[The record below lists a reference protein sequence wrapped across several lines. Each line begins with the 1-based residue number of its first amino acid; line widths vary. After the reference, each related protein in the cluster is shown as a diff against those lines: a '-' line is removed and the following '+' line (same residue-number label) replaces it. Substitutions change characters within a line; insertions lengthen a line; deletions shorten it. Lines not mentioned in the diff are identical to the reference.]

1 MLFASYS
8 MHILSFIA
16 MLSGTD
22 PVAVQSLL
30 NSAGAPHRL
39 NMHISGE
46 SLLNDGSVV
55 VLSNIFSSLYFY
67 ELGIPAGFGTFS
79 VGEGFAYFFRLSL
92 GGCAIGFAFGVVTVL
107 MLKFLNR
114 RLADEENVVQVVLT
128 VSSAYLSYFTSEI
141 ICLCS
146 GIMATIA
153 CGITVK
159 VLGETFINDYMLTLH
174 FWQVTAELLNTLLF
188 VLGGCLWGDLLSKD
202 TFSAT
207 VEDWGYLALLFVIL
221 IAIRFLLVFGLY
233 PLTSRIGI
241 GTNVKESIFMSY
253 GGFRGSVGIALALSL
268 SAQVYNNT
276 DDEETRNNTDQ
287 MFFLVGGISVFTLL
301 INGTTAGPLLSALG
315 LAATEK
321 TRQAVLENYKQQMV
335 QNALQSY
342 VRLLS
347 QERWKG
353 IDHSVI
359 QAHVPYLDSFSFE
372 ELMIAVERHKNATP
386 VNLYVKP
393 QLALIFPYLQ
403 GDQIENGAIMS
414 LRSKSFEQMFKSQS
428 YERLVTLERSGPSP
442 SPARHRMKSEKSLNQ
457 LFGHMAD
464 TAKGLD
470 DTENIEA
477 DDIDE
482 IR

>member
-1 MLFASYS
+1 MICSDLF
-8 MHILSFIA
+8 LSSCSSHLTLLYHTIIA

-79 VGEGFAYFFRLSL
+79 VGEGFVYFFRLSL
-92 GGCAIGFAFGVVTVL
+92 GGCAIGFAFGVVSVL

-114 RLADEENVVQVVLT
+114 RLSDEENVVQVVLT

-159 VLGETFINDYMLTLH
+159 VLGETFINDYALTLH

-207 VEDWGYLALLFVIL
+207 AEDWGYLALLFVIL

-301 INGTTAGPLLSALG
+301 INGMTAGPLLKALG

-321 TRQAVLENYKQQMV
+321 TRQVVLENYKQQMV
-335 QNALQSY
+335 Q
-342 VRLLS
+342 VC
-347 QERWKG
+347 
-353 IDHSVI
+353 
-359 QAHVPYLDSFSFE
+359 
-372 ELMIAVERHKNATP
+372 
-386 VNLYVKP
+386 
-393 QLALIFPYLQ
+393 
-403 GDQIENGAIMS
+403 
-414 LRSKSFEQMFKSQS
+414 MFW
-428 YERLVTLERSGPSP
+428 
-442 SPARHRMKSEKSLNQ
+442 
-457 LFGHMAD
+457 
-464 TAKGLD
+464 
-470 DTENIEA
+470 
-477 DDIDE
+477 
-482 IR
+482 